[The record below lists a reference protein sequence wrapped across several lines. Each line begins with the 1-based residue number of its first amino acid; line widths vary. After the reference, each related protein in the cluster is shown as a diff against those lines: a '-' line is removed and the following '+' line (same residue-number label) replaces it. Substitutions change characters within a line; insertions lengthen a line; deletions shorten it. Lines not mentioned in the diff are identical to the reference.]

1 MTTRSLATL
10 LALGLAALASPAP
23 AASPL
28 AVMPF
33 TYVGRIV
40 DSTHTAF
47 DGTTAVE
54 LRLKDLSGKLLAKCT
69 TYTSET
75 SPYNYRLDVPMAT
88 APAEGCATYGQ
99 VVAIELV
106 DANGVLW
113 AGLFPA
119 SKCAVGKPGDLCRCD
134 IVVAADANANG
145 IADEYE
151 DYLAWR
157 MWNNGVEGPL
167 DPDGDLDGDGQSNRL
182 EYFAGTDPLDASDRF
197 ALSSLDFGSE
207 EDGVLALTFLANAG
221 RVYSLLE
228 TETLSGT
235 PWTKGEFK
243 TDPEATARA
252 RNLTTPAGT
261 TEYRT
266 IYVVPPPERASG
278 FYKLTVE

>member
-1 MTTRSLATL
+1 MTTRSLAPL

-54 LRLKDLSGKLLAKCT
+54 LRLKDLSGRLLAKCT

-157 MWNNGVEGPL
+157 MWNNGVEGT
-167 DPDGDLDGDGQSNRL
+167 NN
-182 EYFAGTDPLDASDRF
+182 ASKYNGGYGAR
-197 ALSSLDFGSE
+197 
-207 EDGVLALTFLANAG
+207 
-221 RVYSLLE
+221 YSA
-228 TETLSGT
+228 
-235 PWTKGEFK
+235 TKGFV
-243 TDPEATARA
+243 P
-252 RNLTTPAGT
+252 LPSSQISLSAGAG
-261 TEYRT
+261 EQ
-266 IYVVPPPERASG
+266 
-278 FYKLTVE
+278 YKFSQNEGWGSQFDFPGW